1 MRAAYHRRESA
12 LHGPACRYNDR
23 GRARRGVS
31 GALYPQ
37 SAIAGSNSPPRGRG
51 VGSAPSALALT
62 IGSHA
67 ARVCE
72 PRQVR
77 KEAAVNGLPGVPWQ
91 TWSELNDRVS
101 AGDAPTTWGAR
112 LPQAAS
118 PLGDLR
124 CGLTPLVGARLT
136 RPPRVPGILASRY
149 SGDVATALYR
159 RYRSARF
166 ADLVGQDVIATTLR
180 NEVRAGSLAHA
191 YLFTGIRGTGKTS
204 TARIL
209 ARAVNCLAPQDGEP
223 CNECTACREILDG
236 SSVDV
241 LEIDA
246 ASNRGIDEM
255 RDLREKVKYL
265 PASLARKV
273 YIIDEA
279 HMLTTEAWNA
289 FLKTLEEPPAHV
301 LFVLATTEPHKVP
314 ETVRSRVQRFDFR
327 RVSSADIAAHLGR
340 ILEAEQT
347 TAEPQALA
355 LLARS
360 GQGSVRDAL
369 SMLDQALAGGER
381 PLTAD
386 NVRRAI
392 GLADPA
398 TLHGLLESLAG
409 SDGAGALRAVAA
421 AFDAGAD
428 PRQLLRETARLAR
441 AAEFAALGYGDGA
454 DVAEGEADLAATMA
468 RVAPAGFWLRA
479 LELLQATELELRQPV
494 DARLQVE
501 FCVMRLVRETT
512 LGEAQLAALEAR
524 VARLE
529 GGVGGRADRTGASA
543 HAQPARTA
551 PAPPPTAPP
560 TALSVEPAT
569 VPVAPVPQE
578 SRADGAPSPAA
589 SGVEGDEPVATSA
602 DSSYA
607 SVESWQG
614 NWVNLLEAA
623 NRRDRALAGVLRDC
637 RPVAADTVSLTV
649 GAPYRFH
656 LERLREAARLVALT
670 EAAGEVAG
678 AARQVDT
685 AYVGQDDA
693 PARRPGAT
701 GETTQAV
708 LDAFAGSRV
717 TSTRLRDGAD
727 RPPRGGAA

>member
-1 MRAAYHRRESA
+1 M
-12 LHGPACRYNDR
+12 
-23 GRARRGVS
+23 
-31 GALYPQ
+31 
-37 SAIAGSNSPPRGRG
+37 
-51 VGSAPSALALT
+51 
-62 IGSHA
+62 
-67 ARVCE
+67 
-72 PRQVR
+72 
-77 KEAAVNGLPGVPWQ
+77 
-91 TWSELNDRVS
+91 
-101 AGDAPTTWGAR
+101 
-112 LPQAAS
+112 
-118 PLGDLR
+118 
-124 CGLTPLVGARLT
+124 
-136 RPPRVPGILASRY
+136 
-149 SGDVATALYR
+149 ATALYR

-180 NEVRAGSLAHA
+180 NEVRAGTLAHA

-223 CNECTACREILDG
+223 CNECSACREILDG

-255 RDLREKVKYL
+255 RDLRDKVKYL
-265 PASLARKV
+265 PASLRRKV

-289 FLKTLEEPPAHV
+289 FLKTLEEPPPHV

-327 RVSSADIAAHLGR
+327 RVSSADTAAHLAR
-340 ILEAEQT
+340 VLEAENT
-347 TAEPQALA
+347 PADAQALA
-355 LLARS
+355 LLARA
-360 GQGSVRDAL
+360 GQGSLRDAL

-386 NVRRAI
+386 NVRRAL

-398 TLHGLLESLAG
+398 TLHALLESLAG
-409 SDGAGALRAVAA
+409 GDGAGALRAVAA

-428 PRQLLRETARLAR
+428 PRQLLRETSRLAR
-441 AAEFAALGYGDGA
+441 AAEFAALGHGAGA
-454 DVAEGEADLAATMA
+454 DVSEAEAELAATLA
-468 RVAPAGFWLRA
+468 RVAPSGFWLRA

-512 LGEAQLAALEAR
+512 LGQAQLAALEDR

-529 GGVGGRADRTGASA
+529 GANPAAKTERMGPTVPARAPASA
-543 HAQPARTA
+543 VPPA
-551 PAPPPTAPP
+551 PAPTEPPAPAAAPP
-560 TALSVEPAT
+560 SAASA
-569 VPVAPVPQE
+569 APVSEPK
-578 SRADGAPSPAA
+578 ADSPVV
-589 SGVEGDEPVATSA
+589 SGVEPPTSK
-602 DSSYA
+602 SSPSSA
-607 SVESWQG
+607 GGFTSVESWQE
-614 NWVNLLEAA
+614 NWVSLLEAV

-637 RPVAADTVSLTV
+637 RPVAAGDDSLTV

-656 LERLREAARLVALT
+656 LERLREPARLIALT
-670 EAAGEVAG
+670 DAAGEVAG
-678 AARQVDT
+678 SPRQVDT
-685 AYVGQDDA
+685 TYVGQDET
-693 PARRPGAT
+693 PARRPGTT

-717 TSTRLRDGAD
+717 TSTRLRDGAN
-727 RPPRGGAA
+727 RPPNGGAA